1 MAKHMSGEDEIEMEV
16 ETELKKAFETKV
28 NTEAEN
34 VVEATIKTEVKGEVE
49 PKFTKEQL
57 LNSKKYS
64 NSKDILTALL
74 TKGECYTH
82 SEISRITEEF
92 LKGEIK

>member
-1 MAKHMSGEDEIEMEV
+1 MAKQFSGEEEIETKV
-16 ETELKKAFETKV
+16 KTELNEEFETKGKV
-28 NTEAEN
+28 Q
-34 VVEATIKTEVKGEVE
+34 GEDE

-74 TKGECYTH
+74 TEGESYTH
-82 SEISRITEEF
+82 SEVSRITEEF
-92 LKGEIK
+92 MKGDIK